1 MVRQRSPAK
10 GHRTAHYATFA
21 PWGSNRNSHK
31 QQGIARPCSS
41 SGWIRRALIDC
52 NTEPGKENVKESN
65 CARNHCATNRECFVT
80 TTFLINHPITTSQF
94 AALLAQT
101 SLGARRPLE
110 HPATLQGMLDNANL
124 LITAWQGETLVGVAR
139 SVTDFCFCCYLSDLA
154 VAESVQ
160 GQGIGKAL
168 VRETFLQL
176 QPGCKLI
183 LLAAP
188 QAVAYY
194 PKLGFSQ
201 HPSAW
206 VMSSLDEL
214 VLDEL
219 A

>member
-1 MVRQRSPAK
+1 MIIS
-10 GHRTAHYATFA
+10 YFA
-21 PWGSNRNSHK
+21 NK
-31 QQGIARPCSS
+31 
-41 SGWIRRALIDC
+41 
-52 NTEPGKENVKESN
+52 T
-65 CARNHCATNRECFVT
+65 VT
-80 TTFLINHPITTSQF
+80 VLQF

-110 HPATLQGMLDNANL
+110 HPATLQGMLDHANL

-139 SVTDFCFCCYLSDLA
+139 SVTDFHFCCYLSDLA

-168 VRETFLQL
+168 IRETFLQL
-176 QPGCKLI
+176 PPGCKLI

-206 VMSSLDEL
+206 VMSNLDEL

>member
-1 MVRQRSPAK
+1 M
-10 GHRTAHYATFA
+10 
-21 PWGSNRNSHK
+21 
-31 QQGIARPCSS
+31 
-41 SGWIRRALIDC
+41 
-52 NTEPGKENVKESN
+52 
-65 CARNHCATNRECFVT
+65 T
-80 TTFLINHPITTSQF
+80 TTLLVNHPITTAQF
-94 AALLAQT
+94 AQT

-124 LITAWQGETLVGVAR
+124 LLTAWQGETLVGVAR
-139 SVTDFCFCCYLSDLA
+139 SVTDFHFCCYLSDLA

-160 GQGIGKAL
+160 GQGQGIGKAL
-168 VRETFLQL
+168 IRETFLQL

>member
-1 MVRQRSPAK
+1 MRQRSPAK
-10 GHRTAHYATFA
+10 GHRTGHYATFA

-31 QQGIARPCSS
+31 QQGIARTCLSS
-41 SGWIRRALIDC
+41 VWIRRWLIDC
-52 NTEPGKENVKESN
+52 STDAAKRTPKRPK
-65 CARNHCATNRECFVT
+65 ARNRRSTTGELSS
-80 TTFLINHPITTSQF
+80 TTFLVNHPITTAQF

-101 SLGARRPLE
+101 SLGARRPLD

-139 SVTDFCFCCYLSDLA
+139 SVTDFHFCCYLSDLA

-168 VRETFLQL
+168 IRETFLQL

-206 VMSSLDEL
+206 VMSNLDEL